1 MTTLEVLMWS
11 LIALAGNLLLA
22 IVFWLLLATFSE
34 APKFIPIVQN
44 YL

>member
-22 IVFWLLLATFSE
+22 IVFWLLYVSFSE
-34 APKFIPIVQN
+34 APKFIPFGQN